1 MPGRKLLKKWSNVSK
16 WYSVIVDWKV
26 QNSVNSKSNASNSLL
41 FQSGECLVCSLKLCE
56 QIFTSNQGLLMFE
69 CGKLRPMHTSSFSL
83 TFFLLAYRKFAQFFY
98 DKCFVEKTDT
108 PVLKANLPIF
118 LDQFNYNRFFL

>member
-1 MPGRKLLKKWSNVSK
+1 MF
-16 WYSVIVDWKV
+16 IVDWKV
-26 QNSVNSKSNASNSLL
+26 PNSVNSKSNAFNSLL

-56 QIFTSNQGLLMFE
+56 QISTSNQGLLMFE

-83 TFFLLAYRKFAQFFY
+83 TFFLICPTFY

-108 PVLKANLPIF
+108 PVVKANLPIF
-118 LDQFNYNRFFL
+118 LDQFNYYHFFFVI